1 MALPPPLPTET
12 LTAAQSLPLKLDPV
26 TLRGSTV
33 YLMPTVIERDSA
45 ILYALSNGDPIE
57 QGERTYPAYDSD
69 ALIWRWMS
77 AGPFDTLASF
87 QRYLQANID
96 APNTLSFTVF
106 DAQKDHP
113 LGMACYLNN
122 TPSHLKIELGSIW
135 YSPIAQG
142 TGANT
147 AAAVLMID
155 HAVRLGYQRIE
166 WKCNALNDR
175 SRRAALRIGFTFEG
189 IQDSHMIIKGRSRDT
204 AWFRILAREWPD
216 LRAQYQP
223 LLDIKA

>member
-1 MALPPPLPTET
+1 MQLPPPLPADILATSER
-12 LTAAQSLPLKLDPV
+12 LPLKPDPV

-33 YLMPTVIERDSA
+33 YLLPTVIERDCA

-57 QGERTYPAYDSD
+57 QAGRHYSAYDPD
-69 ALIWRWMS
+69 EQIWRWMF
-77 AGPFDTLASF
+77 AGPFDSLASF
-87 QRYLQANID
+87 QGYLQD
-96 APNTLSFTVF
+96 KHDSSNTLSFTVF
-106 DAQKDHP
+106 NAQNDQP

-147 AAAVLMID
+147 AASALMID

-189 IQDSHMIIKGRSRDT
+189 IQESHLIIKGRSRDT
-204 AWFRILAREWPD
+204 AWFRILAREWPA
-216 LRAQYQP
+216 LRENYQP